1 MEFDTI
7 IYTFWPV
14 LQYQSII
21 PNDLIEE
28 GIEMISFLKRML
40 DDGYAVRAVVDEFY
54 IERRSAY
61 RRYHFIHHVMIVG
74 YQEEKAIFYV
84 IGYTDRGRYEM
95 TTVSMEGFL
104 KGLDLGGKHTL
115 GFFRDSGFPYQA
127 QRKIMLE
134 HKELM
139 LKRLPYLLE
148 GNLLCDELV
157 EEYRP
162 IAQGAAVLCN
172 RVLKYKLTGDEK
184 ERIRAHELFM
194 TVNEKERQFFERF
207 LAAVDMTEG

>member
-84 IGYTDRGRYEM
+84 I
-95 TTVSMEGFL
+95 
-104 KGLDLGGKHTL
+104 
-115 GFFRDSGFPYQA
+115 
-127 QRKIMLE
+127 
-134 HKELM
+134 
-139 LKRLPYLLE
+139 
-148 GNLLCDELV
+148 
-157 EEYRP
+157 
-162 IAQGAAVLCN
+162 
-172 RVLKYKLTGDEK
+172 
-184 ERIRAHELFM
+184 
-194 TVNEKERQFFERF
+194 
-207 LAAVDMTEG
+207 